1 MQLAATEYRRFLDL
15 LRSLSPE
22 DWPKSTDC
30 PAWDAR
36 AMAGHTTGMALMATG
51 LKQTLRQSLLSKRRG
66 GVPLEALPALQVEEH
81 ADLTKD
87 ELTDRFA
94 AISPRAARGRRRP
107 PVLVPRMRLRDAQDV
122 GGSTKRWSNG

>member
-30 PAWDAR
+30 PARDVR

-51 LKQTLRQSLLSKRRG
+51 LKETLRQSLCPS
-66 GVPLEALPALQVEEH
+66 
-81 ADLTKD
+81 
-87 ELTDRFA
+87 A
-94 AISPRAARGRRRP
+94 AAASPWRP
-107 PVLVPRMRLRDAQDV
+107 SRHYKSRSMP
-122 GGSTKRWSNG
+122 T